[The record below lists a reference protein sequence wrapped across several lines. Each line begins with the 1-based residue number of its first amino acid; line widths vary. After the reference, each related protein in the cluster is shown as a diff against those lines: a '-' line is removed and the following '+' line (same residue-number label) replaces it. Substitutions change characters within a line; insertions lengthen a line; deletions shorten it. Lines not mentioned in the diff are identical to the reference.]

1 MKITDVEVIVVRQDE
16 VKMIGDG
23 SQDTAVVLVHTDEGI
38 TGVGEVDSAPEVV
51 KAIVEAPS
59 SHDQCRGLKTI
70 LMGEDPTNIEYLWYK
85 MYYYSYYYT
94 RRSVGIHAMSG
105 IDIALW
111 DITGKKYGLPVSKL
125 LGGRFREKIPAYCS
139 VLMPGSKKEIDEL
152 VARQKGIIRTF
163 YSSRVIGSDLL
174 FYFRIY
180 NKAKGL
186 AVYVT
191 YSGNCYKSPYYYIGY
206 ARACTPETDLTKINF
221 EKYPNDREYRPLV
234 TRNGEESGTGHNSIL
249 EEDGRY
255 YLYYHGR
262 DPGTPD
268 GQETRTCRVC
278 ELLAQDGTLS
288 VLAR

>member
-1 MKITDVEVIVVRQDE
+1 M
-16 VKMIGDG
+16 
-23 SQDTAVVLVHTDEGI
+23 L
-38 TGVGEVDSAPEVV
+38 
-51 KAIVEAPS
+51 
-59 SHDQCRGLKTI
+59 
-70 LMGEDPTNIEYLWYK
+70 
-85 MYYYSYYYT
+85 
-94 RRSVGIHAMSG
+94 G
-105 IDIALW
+105 IDKCGALTRAA
-111 DITGKKYGLPVSKL
+111 DLARGSGA
-125 LGGRFREKIPAYCS
+125 KILRAH
-139 VLMPGSKKEIDEL
+139 
-152 VARQKGIIRTF
+152 QKGIIRTF

-180 NKAKGL
+180 NKVKGL

-221 EKYPNDREYRPLV
+221 ENYPNDREYRPLV